1 MTGTTGCSH
10 GHDVQRLVQ
19 VSHKVNQEA
28 EELSLQ
34 WGGEGGGRGDR
45 TRGCWE
51 DDRGHSWS
59 WSWQKWTRQ
68 LPRTFS
74 KAVLAGDARTL
85 KEEFTAHTTL

>member
-34 WGGEGGGRGDR
+34 WG
-45 TRGCWE
+45 
-51 DDRGHSWS
+51 
-59 WSWQKWTRQ
+59 
-68 LPRTFS
+68 
-74 KAVLAGDARTL
+74 
-85 KEEFTAHTTL
+85 